1 MADYNTVKANVAKS
15 AAKGQTYGK
24 AAEQLA
30 GQSVVPM
37 GPSPTG
43 TPGLAVPKS
52 KLKNPGV
59 FLRSTEDPNE
69 PITAGLDVGPGVT
82 AAGAGIPMGL
92 PRDNAL
98 EEIKQ
103 ILQFYPNDDLFDL
116 VSRYGGN

>member
-15 AAKGQTYGK
+15 ASKGQTYGK
-24 AAEQLA
+24 AGEQLA
-30 GQSVVPM
+30 GQSLVPM

-43 TPGLAVPKS
+43 TPGLAAAKPVYKS
-52 KLKNPGV
+52 PGA
-59 FLRSTEDPNE
+59 FLRPTENPEE
-69 PITAGLDVGPGVT
+69 PITAGLNVGPGVT
-82 AAGAGIPMGL
+82 AAGAGIPLNL

-103 ILQFYPNDDLFDL
+103 ILQFFPNDDLYDL

>member
-15 AAKGQTYGK
+15 ASKGQTYGK
-24 AAEQLA
+24 AGEQLA
-30 GQSVVPM
+30 SQSLVPM

-43 TPGLAVPKS
+43 TPGLAAARPVYKS
-52 KLKNPGV
+52 PGA
-59 FLRSTEDPNE
+59 FLRSTENPEE
-69 PITAGLDVGPGVT
+69 PITAGLNVGPGVT
-82 AAGAGIPMGL
+82 AAGAGIPLNL

-103 ILQFYPNDDLFDL
+103 ILQFFPNDDLYDL